1 MFDSIYLPVDN
12 SDYSNTCID
21 IGLELAQ
28 KFGSTI
34 VASHVYAAK
43 MHDVRFRQ
51 MESGLPE
58 EYQEE
63 DELEKQRNI
72 HDQLITKGMEV
83 ITDSYLDVPKDRTT
97 KLNIPFEGK
106 SLEGR
111 NYTELV
117 RDIKESNYDLVI
129 MGALGLGAIK
139 DSLIGTVAERVVRR
153 IQTDTLLVK
162 YIPQIH
168 GARSSSDKI
177 VVAVDGSQQSFGG
190 LKTGMELSK
199 ALNKPLEIIS
209 TFDPY
214 FHYAM
219 FNSLTGVLSKEA
231 GKVFKFEQQEKL
243 HEDIIDKGLA
253 KIYQAHLEISKKIV
267 EDEGMEC
274 TIRLLDGKVFEKVL
288 QYAQVVLMFQIETP
302 KVYRSPKNLELAN
315 LYESA
320 VKEGLNEL
328 VYPIQEAGL
337 SYSLSTNK
345 KGVVL
350 TLGGYS
356 ERIGDLI
363 KLVTKNLTNI
373 NIDEQKFNNFKE
385 AMIRG
390 LKNKKLN
397 QAYQRGGYYNWLM
410 MLDNQY
416 TDEEKLEALSPL
428 TLDDV
433 KSFAKKLYE
442 RVYVT
447 GVIHGNWTDEQAK
460 ESVSI
465 LLDSLNGK
473 SLPVDERYEQIVEVL
488 NPGEQIQFSQEVQ
501 DNNNSLSYTIQ
512 VGEKDLAL
520 MAKASIIASI
530 VENDFY
536 TQMRTNQ
543 QLGYIVWSFQQR
555 TEKRLFFRFL
565 IQSST
570 HGPFE
575 MSKRVRVWLK
585 TTDRMFAN
593 LSDEEFEKHRQAKI
607 IALEKEGDSIGAVI
621 GDLYTFATDEE
632 GDFQFKKKLIQ
643 AIKDLSKNDV
653 VGKARELFLDP
664 QTPRLEVLMRA
675 KGSTEAVP
683 ASAIT
688 SVAEFKNRAK
698 RKKLEEERKKL
709 EALRLAEENRQRQ
722 QQAQA
727 KKEPTP
733 KKQTPQSG
741 IGSGFFVSKMGHVI
755 TNAHVVQNCSKVTIG
770 DNANK
775 QVPAEIINT
784 DRSNDLALLK
794 LSTLEMASAESK
806 SLIQKLGIVVVP
818 LATNGLLRNEDVRL
832 GEKVLVAGYPFGDV
846 FSNTIKVTSGIV
858 SATRGAGDDSGQ
870 FQLDAAVQPGNS
882 GGPIYDSGGNIV
894 GVVISQLDK
903 RMMEKAI
910 GSMPENMNFGIK
922 ASTVRQF
929 LTSSGLPSKK
939 SERTEEKSTEQ
950 LAKIAQ
956 SQALMVKCLQR

>member
-1 MFDSIYLPVDN
+1 M
-12 SDYSNTCID
+12 
-21 IGLELAQ
+21 
-28 KFGSTI
+28 
-34 VASHVYAAK
+34 
-43 MHDVRFRQ
+43 
-51 MESGLPE
+51 
-58 EYQEE
+58 
-63 DELEKQRNI
+63 
-72 HDQLITKGMEV
+72 
-83 ITDSYLDVPKDRTT
+83 
-97 KLNIPFEGK
+97 KLNIFFTALVLIFILVITAEAVKGDKRESKTFSLGNGLDILLISDPDVHRSAAALSVGVGHLHDPKEKQGLAHYLEHMLFLGTKKYPEVGSFKKFLDEHSGGSNAYTSGAITNYFFQISHEGFDIALDRFSDFFK
-106 SLEGR
+106 APLFDKTYSEREVKAVNNEHQKNKLNDGWRGSFVNQQISEPGHPLTMFGTGNQDTLSGDNRPALLDFYEKYYSASNMKLALISNIPMQNLFGIAKKYFSGIPSREVNVPSMPKVFRKPLKNKFRLLKVKTIKDIRSLEVDFPTIRLNDYQNSKPAG
-111 NYTELV
+111 
-117 RDIKESNYDLVI
+117 IIS
-129 MGALGLGAIK
+129 
-139 DSLIGTVAERVVRR
+139 SLIGHEGKGS
-153 IQTDTLLVK
+153 LLSKLKEEGLVLSLSA
-162 YIPQIH
+162 
-168 GARSSSDKI
+168 GGGSSHPDI
-177 VVAVDGSQQSFGG
+177 NSFG
-190 LKTGMELSK
+190 
-199 ALNKPLEIIS
+199 IS
-209 TFDPY
+209 V
-214 FHYAM
+214 
-219 FNSLTGVLSKEA
+219 SLTP
-231 GKVFKFEQQEKL
+231 
-243 HEDIIDKGLA
+243 KGLENYER
-253 KIYQAHLEISKKIV
+253 ILELIFNYIRMIRDHGVDEYTFKENQTMAQINFDWKNP
-267 EDEGMEC
+267 DEGMGFVAAKAALLHDYSLENVE
-274 TIRLLDGKVFEKVL
+274 TLPFLLTKYNPDAYKALLDTLVLENALVVLSHKNAVTDKTAPYYDAEYSLELVGGKIFEKLKRDSKIPGIFYQAKNDFIPHNLKLLEDAPHLIRQDDVAKVWFMYDHKFK
-288 QYAQVVLMFQIETP
+288 QPKVALMFQIETP

-363 KLVTKNLTNI
+363 KLVTKNLTNV

-428 TLDDV
+428 TLNDV

-442 RVYVT
+442 KVYVT
-447 GVIHGNWTDEQAK
+447 GVIHGNWTDKQAK

-473 SLPVDERYEQIVEVL
+473 SLPIDERYEQIVEVL

-555 TEKRLFFRFL
+555 TEKRMFFRFL

-575 MSKRVRVWLK
+575 MSKRVRAWLK

-607 IALEKEGDSIGAVI
+607 IALEKEGDSIGAVV
-621 GDLYTFATDEE
+621 GDLYTLATDEE
-632 GDFQFKKKLIQ
+632 GDFQFKKKLIK
-643 AIKDLSKNDV
+643 AIKDLNKNDV
-653 VGKARELFLDP
+653 SEKARELFLDP

-675 KGSTEAVP
+675 KGSKESVP

-698 RKKLEEERKKL
+698 
-709 EALRLAEENRQRQ
+709 
-722 QQAQA
+722 
-727 KKEPTP
+727 
-733 KKQTPQSG
+733 G
-741 IGSGFFVSKMGHVI
+741 
-755 TNAHVVQNCSKVTIG
+755 
-770 DNANK
+770 
-775 QVPAEIINT
+775 
-784 DRSNDLALLK
+784 
-794 LSTLEMASAESK
+794 
-806 SLIQKLGIVVVP
+806 
-818 LATNGLLRNEDVRL
+818 
-832 GEKVLVAGYPFGDV
+832 
-846 FSNTIKVTSGIV
+846 
-858 SATRGAGDDSGQ
+858 
-870 FQLDAAVQPGNS
+870 
-882 GGPIYDSGGNIV
+882 
-894 GVVISQLDK
+894 
-903 RMMEKAI
+903 
-910 GSMPENMNFGIK
+910 
-922 ASTVRQF
+922 
-929 LTSSGLPSKK
+929 
-939 SERTEEKSTEQ
+939 
-950 LAKIAQ
+950 
-956 SQALMVKCLQR
+956 

>member
-1 MFDSIYLPVDN
+1 MKLNGFFAVLVFIFLLVVTAEAVKGDKRESKTFSLENGLDILLISDPDVHRSAAALSVGVGHLHDPEEKQGLAHYLEHMLFLGTKKYPEVGSFKKFLDEHSGGSNAYTGGAITNYFFQVSHEGFDEALDRFSDFFKAPLFNKTYSEREVKAVNNEHQKNKLNDGWRGSFVNKQISEPGHPLTKFGTGNQDTLSGDNRPALLDFYEKYYSASNMKLVLISNIPMQNLFGIAKKYFSTIPSREVNIPSMPKVFRKPLKNQFRLLKVKTIKDIRSLEVDFPTIRLNDYQN
-12 SDYSNTCID
+12 SKPAGIISSLIGHEGKGSLLSKLKEEGLVLGLSAGGGSSHPDINSFGISVSLTPKGLENYERILELIFNYIRMIRDHGVDEYTFKENQTMAQINFDWKNPDEGMGFVAAKAALLHDYS
-21 IGLELAQ
+21 LENVE
-28 KFGSTI
+28 T
-34 VASHVYAAK
+34 
-43 MHDVRFRQ
+43 
-51 MESGLPE
+51 LPF
-58 EYQEE
+58 
-63 DELEKQRNI
+63 
-72 HDQLITKGMEV
+72 LITKYNPDAYKALLDTLVLENALV
-83 ITDSYLDVPKDRTT
+83 VLSHKNAVTDKTAPYYDA
-97 KLNIPFEGK
+97 EY
-106 SLEGR
+106 SLE
-111 NYTELV
+111 LV
-117 RDIKESNYDLVI
+117 
-129 MGALGLGAIK
+129 GG
-139 DSLIGTVAERVVRR
+139 
-153 IQTDTLLVK
+153 
-162 YIPQIH
+162 
-168 GARSSSDKI
+168 KI
-177 VVAVDGSQQSFGG
+177 F
-190 LKTGMELSK
+190 
-199 ALNKPLEIIS
+199 
-209 TFDPY
+209 
-214 FHYAM
+214 
-219 FNSLTGVLSKEA
+219 
-231 GKVFKFEQQEKL
+231 EKL
-243 HEDIIDKGLA
+243 KRDS
-253 KIYQAHLEISKKIV
+253 KIPGIFYQAKNDFIPHNLKLLEDAPHL
-267 EDEGMEC
+267 
-274 TIRLLDGKVFEKVL
+274 IRQDDVAKVWFMYDHKFKQPKV
-288 QYAQVVLMFQIETP
+288 ALMFQIETP

-315 LYESA
+315 LYGSA

-363 KLVTKNLTNI
+363 KLVTKNLTNV

-428 TLDDV
+428 TLNDV

-442 RVYVT
+442 KVYVT
-447 GVIHGNWTDEQAK
+447 GVIHGNWTDKQAK

-473 SLPVDERYEQIVEVL
+473 SLPIDERYEQIVEVL

-555 TEKRLFFRFL
+555 TEKRMFFRFL

-585 TTDRMFAN
+585 TTEKIFAN

-607 IALEKEGDSIGAVI
+607 IALEKEGDSIGAVV
-621 GDLYTFATDEE
+621 GDLYSLATDEE

-653 VGKARELFLDP
+653 IEKARELFLDP

-675 KGSTEAVP
+675 KGSKERVP

-688 SVAEFKNRAK
+688 SVPEFKNRAK
-698 RKKLEEERKKL
+698 
-709 EALRLAEENRQRQ
+709 
-722 QQAQA
+722 
-727 KKEPTP
+727 
-733 KKQTPQSG
+733 G
-741 IGSGFFVSKMGHVI
+741 
-755 TNAHVVQNCSKVTIG
+755 
-770 DNANK
+770 
-775 QVPAEIINT
+775 
-784 DRSNDLALLK
+784 
-794 LSTLEMASAESK
+794 
-806 SLIQKLGIVVVP
+806 
-818 LATNGLLRNEDVRL
+818 
-832 GEKVLVAGYPFGDV
+832 
-846 FSNTIKVTSGIV
+846 
-858 SATRGAGDDSGQ
+858 
-870 FQLDAAVQPGNS
+870 
-882 GGPIYDSGGNIV
+882 
-894 GVVISQLDK
+894 
-903 RMMEKAI
+903 
-910 GSMPENMNFGIK
+910 
-922 ASTVRQF
+922 
-929 LTSSGLPSKK
+929 
-939 SERTEEKSTEQ
+939 
-950 LAKIAQ
+950 
-956 SQALMVKCLQR
+956 